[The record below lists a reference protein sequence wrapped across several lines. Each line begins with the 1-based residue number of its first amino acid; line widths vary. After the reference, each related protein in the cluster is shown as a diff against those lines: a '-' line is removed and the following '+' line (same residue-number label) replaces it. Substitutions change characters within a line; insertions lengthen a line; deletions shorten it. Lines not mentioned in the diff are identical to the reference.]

1 MSTQSYVIEKLVNNE
16 KDDVENSPQGQFM
29 EKQHYPA
36 STHLSASLHVL
47 NNSSF
52 LILSNES
59 SIPLSGLCW

>member
-1 MSTQSYVIEKLVNNE
+1 MSTQPNVIEKLVNNE
-16 KDDVENSPQGQFM
+16 KGDVENGPLGQFM

-52 LILSNES
+52 
-59 SIPLSGLCW
+59 